1 MTEGELFDVALEL
14 EDPEA
19 AEDFRPSW
27 PRAIICGDVRRVENT
42 PHVEHHGA
50 GVHLFTPY
58 LVANGMP
65 CGRKVIDKV
74 VVWFLVRRDTPP
86 VPFNGGLV
94 GYDERIP
101 FIERDTRYAE
111 VALCNSMTEEEVTH
125 LRTWLDA
132 GGLAAFA
139 EWLGTSE
146 LAFAADPLNLPLRE
160 DLAPPDAC
168 GGGLEGWLK
177 LTATEA
183 RSGWDPFL
191 GDVEAY
197 YNLTDW
203 GEARPRP
210 TLATEDPA

>member
-1 MTEGELFDVALEL
+1 MTEEKLLQDE
-14 EDPEA
+14 
-19 AEDFRPSW
+19 RPSW
-27 PRAIICGDVRRVENT
+27 PRAIRCGEVRRVENT

-50 GVHLFTPY
+50 RVNLFTPY

-65 CGRKVIDKV
+65 CGRKVFDKV
-74 VVWFLVRRDTPP
+74 AVWFLVRRDTPP

-94 GYDERIP
+94 GYDESIP
-101 FIERDTRYAE
+101 SHERGTRYAE

-146 LAFAADPLNLPLRE
+146 LSFVTDPLSLPLPE

-168 GGGLEGWLK
+168 GGGDEAWLK
-177 LTATEA
+177 LTDTEE

-210 TLATEDPA
+210 TLEVVGNAI